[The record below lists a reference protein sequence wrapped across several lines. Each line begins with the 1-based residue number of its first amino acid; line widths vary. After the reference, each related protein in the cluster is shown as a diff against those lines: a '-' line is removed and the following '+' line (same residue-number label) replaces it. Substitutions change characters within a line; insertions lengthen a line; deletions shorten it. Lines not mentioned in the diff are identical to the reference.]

1 MNNKTIYNSAIFSL
15 ITQAV
20 IGIICIYGLFIN
32 VNPKEEILK
41 SVLYME
47 TIVQIIEFI
56 FYVWLVYNISQIN
69 YDITFIRYFDWFI
82 TTPTMLLSFMIVM
95 KYFNSPNVITF
106 NNFINDNF
114 NNIFYVLLF
123 NAIMLIFGF
132 LGEIKLLSRNIS
144 FIFGFIFFFLS
155 FYLMFI
161 NFVGNN
167 TTNLIIFLTNFLIWS
182 IYGIAYMFNYNTK
195 NITYNI
201 LDIFSKNINGLF
213 LFLFLLFLSK

>member
-15 ITQAV
+15 ITQAI

-95 KYFNSPNVITF
+95 KYFDSPGIIKFTD
-106 NNFINDNF
+106 FINNNF
-114 NNIFYVLLF
+114 NNISYVLLF

-132 LGEIKLLSRNIS
+132 LGEINFLSRNTS

-195 NITYNI
+195 NIIYNI

-213 LFLFLLFLSK
+213 LFLFLLFL

>member
-1 MNNKTIYNSAIFSL
+1 MNNKSIYNSAIFSL
-15 ITQAV
+15 ITQAI

-95 KYFNSPNVITF
+95 KYFNSPGIITF
-106 NNFINDNF
+106 TDFINNNF
-114 NNIFYVLLF
+114 NNISYVLLF

-132 LGEIKLLSRNIS
+132 LGEINFLSRNTS

-195 NITYNI
+195 NIIYNI

-213 LFLFLLFLSK
+213 LFLFLLFLSQ

>member
-47 TIVQIIEFI
+47 TIVQVIEFI
-56 FYVWLVYNISQIN
+56 FYVWLVYNIAHIT
-69 YDITFIRYFDWFI
+69 YDVTFIRYYDWFI
-82 TTPTMLLSFMIVM
+82 TTPTMLLSFMVVM
-95 KYFNSPNVITF
+95 KYFDSPGIITF
-106 NNFINDNF
+106 TDFISNNLT
-114 NNIFYVLLF
+114 NISYVLLF
-123 NAIMLIFGF
+123 NAMMLIFGF
-132 LGEIKLLSRNIS
+132 LGEINILSRNIS
-144 FIFGFIFFFLS
+144 FILGFIFFFLS
-155 FYLMFI
+155 FYFMFI

-167 TTNLIIFLTNFLIWS
+167 TINLIIFFTNFLIWS
-182 IYGIAYMFNYNTK
+182 VYGIAYMFNYNNK

-201 LDIFSKNINGLF
+201 LDIFSKNVNGLF

>member
-1 MNNKTIYNSAIFSL
+1 
-15 ITQAV
+15 
-20 IGIICIYGLFIN
+20 
-32 VNPKEEILK
+32 
-41 SVLYME
+41 ME

-95 KYFNSPNVITF
+95 KYFDSPSIITF
-106 NNFINDNF
+106 TDFINNNF
-114 NNIFYVLLF
+114 NNISYVLLF

-132 LGEIKLLSRNIS
+132 LGEIKLLSRNTS

-195 NITYNI
+195 NIIYNI

-213 LFLFLLFLSK
+213 LFLFLLFLSQ